1 LQDALESR
9 GAKTRVMT
17 AIEIARLAEPYI
29 RRRAIRH
36 LEKGRLVIF
45 AAGTGNPFFTTD
57 TAASL
62 RAMEIGADIVM
73 KATRVD
79 GVYDKD
85 PKKFKDARMFR
96 RLSYMDV
103 LNRHLAVMDSTA
115 ISLCHDNKLP
125 ILVFNMTKPGNIR
138 RVVLGEPL
146 GTLVV
151 DERREPRDARAHPHP
166 RSRAMV
172 NDVIKELQAGLD
184 KGIEAL
190 KKDLGKVRTGRAS
203 VSILDGIRVDYYG
216 TPTPLHQVASLNVP
230 DPRLITIKP
239 WEKSLIP
246 EIEKTIRSAQLGLNP
261 SSDGEIVR
269 LPMPPLTE
277 ERRKDLVKM
286 VKKMAEEAKVALRSA
301 RRDANEMLKEFQKD
315 KEITEDEEK
324 QGLKKVQDTTDAA
337 VVKVEEIVAKK
348 EKEILEV

>member
-1 LQDALESR
+1 MENRKTPPNLLPATEALLDVGVRAAVASVSPGMAPYLRAPLAPGVKYRRILLKLSGEALMGDLGFGIDPAVLAQIADEIIDVQSLGVEIALVIGGGNIFRGVAGSTAGMDRAGADYMGMLATVINSLALQDALESR

-45 AAGTGNPFFTTD
+45 GAGTGNPFFTTD

-62 RAMEIGADIVM
+62 RAMEIGAEIVM

-85 PKKFKDARMFR
+85 PKKFKDARMYR
-96 RLSYMDV
+96 RLSYLDV
-103 LNRHLAVMDSTA
+103 LNRNLAVMDSTA

-151 DERREPRDARAHPHP
+151 DERREPRVAD
-166 RSRAMV
+166 
-172 NDVIKELQAGLD
+172 
-184 KGIEAL
+184 EA
-190 KKDLGKVRTGRAS
+190 AP
-203 VSILDGIRVDYYG
+203 I
-216 TPTPLHQVASLNVP
+216 
-230 DPRLITIKP
+230 
-239 WEKSLIP
+239 
-246 EIEKTIRSAQLGLNP
+246 
-261 SSDGEIVR
+261 
-269 LPMPPLTE
+269 
-277 ERRKDLVKM
+277 
-286 VKKMAEEAKVALRSA
+286 AEEHSHG
-301 RRDANEMLKEFQKD
+301 E
-315 KEITEDEEK
+315 
-324 QGLKKVQDTTDAA
+324 
-337 VVKVEEIVAKK
+337 
-348 EKEILEV
+348 